1 MIKKVQNFLKYL
13 WYFISGWPCRFFCL
27 IFFQIRAYNY
37 MKVPK
42 KGGFL
47 LVCNHQCLLDPM
59 FAVIPVTRQFCFA
72 ARDSLFKIPLLGW
85 LIRTYNSIPIKR
97 GKPDLA
103 AMKICVE
110 RLKQGYGLIIF
121 PEATRTHDGKIDE
134 LKPGFGLL
142 SRKANIP
149 IVPVVIDGAFEC
161 WPKHR
166 AMPQFGRIH
175 LTYGEPL
182 WPEKIGSM
190 DDRELAKYLT
200 VVLRQMQTELRL
212 KIGKEPFD
220 YPPLQFATQDAE
232 IFQDAEK

>member
-1 MIKKVQNFLKYL
+1 
-13 WYFISGWPCRFFCL
+13 
-27 IFFQIRAYNY
+27 
-37 MKVPK
+37 MKVPG

-72 ARDSLFKIPLLGW
+72 ARDSLFRIPLLGW

-103 AMKICVE
+103 AVKLCVE

-121 PEATRTHDGKIDE
+121 PEATRTQDGKIDE

-142 SRKANIP
+142 ARRANVP
-149 IVPVVIDGAFEC
+149 IIPVVIDGAFEC

-166 AMPQFGRIH
+166 MLPSLGKIH
-175 LTYGEPL
+175 LAYGDPIP
-182 WPEKIGSM
+182 PEKIASL

-200 VVLRQMQTELRL
+200 VTLREMQAELRL

-220 YPPLQFATQDAE
+220 YQDG
-232 IFQDAEK
+232 EK

>member
-1 MIKKVQNFLKYL
+1 M

-27 IFFQIRAYNY
+27 IFFQTRAYNY

-72 ARDSLFKIPLLGW
+72 ARDSLFKVPLLGW

-121 PEATRTHDGKIDE
+121 PEATRTRDGKIE
-134 LKPGFGLL
+134 ALKPGFGLL

-149 IVPVVIDGAFEC
+149 IIPVVIDGAFEC
-161 WPKHR
+161 WPKHK
-166 AMPQFGRIH
+166 MPSPGQIH

-200 VVLRQMQTELRL
+200 VVLRQMQAELRL

-220 YPPLQFATQDAE
+220 YPPSQPAPQNAE
-232 IFQDAEK
+232 AFQDAEK